1 MIDCFMDCIKEN
13 KECLKCVITLSI
25 VISAILFLEYYRC
38 NIKGNNST
46 CNVFY
51 KIGKKSGF
59 LMDTMNHQQV
69 KQTDK
74 Y

>member
-51 KIGKKSGF
+51 KIGKKKWVSNAHNESP
-59 LMDTMNHQQV
+59 TSETNR
-69 KQTDK
+69 
-74 Y
+74 

>member
-51 KIGKKSGF
+51 KIGKK
-59 LMDTMNHQQV
+59 
-69 KQTDK
+69 K
-74 Y
+74 